1 MKRDQSRSS
10 VLRALLGGALAVSA
24 CGGGAEDP
32 TNVSVTIDPTVSH
45 QTLVG
50 FGAATAYQAYLLSGR
65 TDDIY
70 QVLFVDSGLD
80 ILRLGNWYQNQ
91 IVPGSTTT
99 FTPDSPFTDSIS
111 VDIVQKATAA
121 RGGTPPTILM
131 SAWTPPAYLKSNGV
145 TRPPRDAS
153 GQSSPAGTLIQSG
166 GAYAYSDYADWW
178 ARALQAYAAQG
189 VVPDYVS
196 IQNEPDYYTPYWE
209 TCLFGAS
216 EGASMNGIT
225 VAGYGQALDAVSHA
239 IQSSDLARPPVLLGP
254 ETTGF
259 LDGVVQKYMGGIDLG
274 QIGGIAH
281 HLYGSTE
288 DNPSPDWFSGS
299 MSAVGAA
306 AAKVGMPTF
315 MTEYSP
321 NAPTMFDT
329 AWLMNNALTEENVSA
344 YIYWELVWNPN
355 PPTGLVTISGLS
367 PDATYTIN
375 DTYYALKHFARW
387 TDPGWVRV
395 EAKSSVAAVR
405 VSAFVSP
412 DGGRLTLILLNTGA
426 KDHLVDVGVGAFSYG
441 SLAVYRSSGDS
452 ERTTEV
458 APDADGKILLPPR
471 SIATLTYTP

>member
-1 MKRDQSRSS
+1 MKRHPGRSP
-10 VLRALLGGALAVSA
+10 VLRALLGGALAVGA
-24 CGGGAEDP
+24 CGQAEDP

-65 TDDIY
+65 SDDIY

-91 IVPGSTTT
+91 SSTDT
-99 FTPDSPFTDSIS
+99 TPDTPFSDSAS
-111 VDIVQKATAA
+111 VQIVQKAAAA
-121 RGGTPPTILM
+121 RGGTPPKILM

-145 TRPPRDAS
+145 TRPPRDGS
-153 GQSSPAGTLIQSG
+153 GQTYPAGTLIQSG
-166 GAYAYSDYADWW
+166 GAYAYAEYADWW
-178 ARALQAYAAQG
+178 VRALQAYAAQG

-196 IQNEPDYYTPYWE
+196 IQNEPDFYTRHWE

-216 EGASMNGIT
+216 EGASMEGIT
-225 VAGYGQALDAVSHA
+225 VAGYGQALDAVYHA

-259 LDGVVQKYMGGIDLG
+259 LGDVVQRYMAGLDLE
-274 QIGGIAH
+274 QLGGIAH
-281 HLYGSTE
+281 HLYGSTAA
-288 DNPSPDWFSGS
+288 NPNPDWFDGS

-306 AAKVGMPTF
+306 ATAVGLPTF

-329 AWLMNNALTEENVSA
+329 AWLMSNALTLENVSA
-344 YIYWELVWNPN
+344 YIYWELVWSPT
-355 PPTGLVTISGLS
+355 PPTGLVTIES
-367 PDATYTIN
+367 PSPGSTYTIN

-395 EAKSSVAAVR
+395 DATSSVSAVR

-412 DGGRLTLILLNTGA
+412 DGGGLTLVLLNTGG
-426 KDHLVDVGVGAFSYG
+426 KDHLVAVSLSGFSYG

-452 ERTTEV
+452 ERTAQV
-458 APDADGKILLPPR
+458 APDSDGNIVLPPR
-471 SIATLTYTP
+471 SIATVTYAP